1 MPEDRRPP
9 CADVVDQFVP
19 VQIPDVRA
27 FRPLDEERLSAHAA
41 KGAHGGIDAAGN
53 ELAGFGEGSMGAG
66 VNGHGKWKIILR
78 PRTPFCGSR
87 QFVRHVP
94 VGRPYAEGV
103 PGEWQRRLRRASTFS
118 RLRANVRIVKALP
131 LFLCALFLRAAAH
144 ASTSGA
150 VIRETGGIYLE
161 DLLQKPVRLATIS
174 EAPIYYKIDLQR
186 YLGTLKKGQL
196 VELQAIS
203 DTAYRVRGIAQQG
216 QVVGWVE
223 AKYLNPLK
231 KEFVENLKKNEAR
244 RLAVLALIAKREV
257 AINMTPE
264 EVSLA
269 LGKPTKTISRVDA
282 SGREDVWEYIRYERV
297 AQQQVGR
304 DGFGNLVTTVVYVK
318 VPVGKLSVTFAN
330 ALVAT
335 LEQSEGSLAKD
346 AHASVVQAPFVI
358 AN

>member
-1 MPEDRRPP
+1 M
-9 CADVVDQFVP
+9 
-19 VQIPDVRA
+19 
-27 FRPLDEERLSAHAA
+27 
-41 KGAHGGIDAAGN
+41 
-53 ELAGFGEGSMGAG
+53 
-66 VNGHGKWKIILR
+66 
-78 PRTPFCGSR
+78 
-87 QFVRHVP
+87 
-94 VGRPYAEGV
+94 
-103 PGEWQRRLRRASTFS
+103 
-118 RLRANVRIVKALP
+118 KALP
-131 LFLCALFLRAAAH
+131 LLLCAILLSATAH

-161 DLLQKPVRLATIS
+161 DLLMKPVRLATIS
-174 EAPIYYKIDLQR
+174 DAPIYYKIDLQR

-264 EVSLA
+264 EVALA
-269 LGKPTKTISRVDA
+269 LGKPTKTISRLDA

-297 AQQQVGR
+297 PQQRVGR
-304 DGFGNLVTTVVYVK
+304 DGFW
-318 VPVGKLSVTFAN
+318 
-330 ALVAT
+330 
-335 LEQSEGSLAKD
+335 QSRDGRGLREG
-346 AHASVVQAPFVI
+346 PGG
-358 AN
+358 

>member
-1 MPEDRRPP
+1 MK
-9 CADVVDQFVP
+9 
-19 VQIPDVRA
+19 A
-27 FRPLDEERLSAHAA
+27 F
-41 KGAHGGIDAAGN
+41 
-53 ELAGFGEGSMGAG
+53 
-66 VNGHGKWKIILR
+66 
-78 PRTPFCGSR
+78 
-87 QFVRHVP
+87 
-94 VGRPYAEGV
+94 
-103 PGEWQRRLRRASTFS
+103 
-118 RLRANVRIVKALP
+118 P
-131 LFLCALFLRAAAH
+131 LFLCAVFFGAAAH

-203 DTAYRVRGIAQQG
+203 DTAYRVRGVAQQG

-244 RLAVLALIAKREV
+244 REAVLALIAKREV

-269 LGKPTKTISRVDA
+269 LGKPTKTISRLDA

-304 DGFGNLVTTVVYVK
+304 DSFGNLVTTVVYVK

-330 ALVAT
+330 ALVAA

-358 AN
+358 AY